1 MSESWERES
10 ESLDKIIQLEDY
22 QIISNVHQRLGR
34 GGRPA
39 LIINTL
45 KYHVDNLTNTLISIP
60 WGIEITW
67 AMLTPKQATS
77 KSIVQ
82 KIAVAAIYSKPNSK
96 KKTLLLD
103 HIAEV
108 YHLLNSKYQRGLY
121 FILAGDT
128 NDLKLEP
135 ILNLSP
141 NLKQMVNSPTRQN
154 PDQILDPII
163 TNLSKYYQTPV
174 CLPPLDNDP
183 SI

>member
-45 KYHVDNLTNTLISIP
+45 KYHVDNLTNTSISIP

-96 KKTLLLD
+96 KKTLL
-103 HIAEV
+103 
-108 YHLLNSKYQRGLY
+108 
-121 FILAGDT
+121 
-128 NDLKLEP
+128 
-135 ILNLSP
+135 
-141 NLKQMVNSPTRQN
+141 
-154 PDQILDPII
+154 
-163 TNLSKYYQTPV
+163 
-174 CLPPLDNDP
+174 
-183 SI
+183 